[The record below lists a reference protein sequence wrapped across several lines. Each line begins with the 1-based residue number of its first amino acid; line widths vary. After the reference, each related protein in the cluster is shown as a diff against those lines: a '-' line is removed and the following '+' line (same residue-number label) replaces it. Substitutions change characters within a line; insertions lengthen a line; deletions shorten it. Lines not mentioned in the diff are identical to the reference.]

1 VKTWFTERSMRMLTL
16 ALLSSGG
23 LAPFAAAQSAGPP
36 PPSAVVITGRDLTLL
51 GEATIGTAA
60 ISLLDVRIA
69 NAFAD
74 SAFHLRHP
82 GLTSAAK
89 RASIVTETVLMI
101 TGGAVYG
108 IARMSKD
115 DGTADVALHAT
126 ESVASAAIAIQI
138 VRGVLGRSRP
148 DVISDSA
155 GGDTR
160 HGNPYDFELFHGFT
174 SFDYRSFPS
183 MHAMASFAVA
193 SALAQEMRRRN
204 TPNRKVIAPVL
215 YVGAAMPALAR
226 MYLDEHWTSDI
237 ALGVF
242 LGVFAGQKVVMYS
255 HDHPD
260 NRIDQA
266 FLHPRR
272 SITIGYGTGGLSFG
286 LMPF

>member
-1 VKTWFTERSMRMLTL
+1 VKAWLRERSTRRLAL

-23 LAPFAAAQSAGPP
+23 LAPLAAAQSAGPP
-36 PPSAVVITGRDLTLL
+36 PPSAVVLSGRDLTLIA
-51 GEATIGTAA
+51 GATAGTAA
-60 ISLLDVRIA
+60 ISLLDVRVA
-69 NAFAD
+69 NILAD
-74 SAFHLRHP
+74 SGFHARHP
-82 GLTSAAK
+82 GFNTAAK

-138 VRGVLGRSRP
+138 VRGALGRARP
-148 DVISDSA
+148 HVINEAGETSHSD
-155 GGDTR
+155 
-160 HGNPYDFELFHGFT
+160 PYDFQLLHGFT

-193 SALAQEMRRRN
+193 SALAQEMRRRD
-204 TPNRKVIAPVL
+204 TPNRKAIAPVL

-226 MYLDEHWTSDI
+226 MYLDEHWASDI
-237 ALGVF
+237 AMGVF
-242 LGVFAGQKVVMYS
+242 LGVLAGQKVVMYS

-260 NRIDQA
+260 NRIDRA
-266 FLHPRR
+266 FLHPRM
-272 SITIGYGTGGLSFG
+272 SATMSYGTGGFTLG
-286 LMPF
+286 LAPF